1 MIRTEKKYIAQDNP
15 YKNLA
20 LAIVERAVYDYRI
33 AKKSKDYET
42 KHELYRFF
50 TSDWFKMLCDIDG
63 KLIVKTL
70 ELEEDVA

>member
-33 AKKSKDYET
+33 AMQSRERSAIK
-42 KHELYRFF
+42 ELRKFF
-50 TSDWFKMLCDIDG
+50 TSDWFSLLCDIDG
-63 KLIVKTL
+63 EMIIRTIDK
-70 ELEEDVA
+70 EDVA

>member
-1 MIRTEKKYIAQDNP
+1 MIKTAKKYTPPESP

-70 ELEEDVA
+70 ELEDVA